1 MNSVRAVRAIQAEPI
16 GEDDDDYE
24 PEAPV
29 QPVSPRVPAT
39 RSGPRRRSHAQ
50 IYVCTR
56 LAGDQDAGRLLSW
69 LVSWSRKATGK
80 RGLPGKWNANARDAI
95 LRGTG
100 LTWKRYRR
108 AREILIERD
117 LTEFRLHFFGGRKM
131 IFTRPGM
138 ALMPHFGGAVTHC
151 RGDESHDTGHDSGH
165 DTGHDLTPSTLPSS
179 HHSNQGL
186 QQRGP
191 GEGRGGQPT
200 REAAPPPS
208 PHASASPPVLSLV
221 RRQTR
226 AELRRE
232 EDAATAALTPR
243 VQAALAR
250 EHLNTDA
257 LRAALLSAMP
267 VISGL
272 HTVRHPSGM
281 YGDRWHQFSSE
292 VLARTYVG
300 YEACVARSLA
310 KLGIRRSVGPAGYLS
325 TDRDRELAAD
335 LSLPDEELPIMAL
348 NERRIARALATP
360 PRAWEDLPDPHAD

>member
-1 MNSVRAVRAIQAEPI
+1 MSTTRSRVREPAPAAEP
-16 GEDDDDYE
+16 GFTATLVHGQTYHLV
-24 PEAPV
+24 APDGD
-29 QPVSPRVPAT
+29 RVFE
-39 RSGPRRRSHAQ
+39 H
-50 IYVCTR
+50 
-56 LAGDQDAGRLLSW
+56 
-69 LVSWSRKATGK
+69 
-80 RGLPGKWNANARDAI
+80 
-95 LRGTG
+95 
-100 LTWKRYRR
+100 
-108 AREILIERD
+108 
-117 LTEFRLHFFGGRKM
+117 
-131 IFTRPGM
+131 
-138 ALMPHFGGAVTHC
+138 
-151 RGDESHDTGHDSGH
+151 
-165 DTGHDLTPSTLPSS
+165 
-179 HHSNQGL
+179 
-186 QQRGP
+186 
-191 GEGRGGQPT
+191 GQPT
-200 REAAPPPS
+200 PISEQVAHRLATAATDLVTRGHSTDAEGVYSTERQKFLVTDP
-208 PHASASPPVLSLV
+208 PPVLSLV

-267 VISGL
+267 VISRL
-272 HTVRHPSGM
+272 HTVRHPSGT